1 MKLQHCLEI
10 GAITFPRGNVEDV
23 FPEVEGDKLAARKGN
38 TEELGEPGHKE
49 PAADTVSGSGSPQLR
64 TKAVLQDHP
73 ASGGSNSWIGAQGWN
88 VMLSVR
94 VFSILSVDF

>member
-49 PAADTVSGSGSPQLR
+49 PVADTDSLR
-64 TKAVLQDHP
+64 KWVTTTQDKGCTTRP
-73 ASGGSNSWIGAQGWN
+73 SSLRW
-88 VMLSVR
+88 L
-94 VFSILSVDF
+94 